1 VRRTRF
7 LGPGGGPSGGPAGA
21 GDGPRTPLGG
31 RSLDLDFHG
40 RLSFGVGSVDGIGG
54 LVAACGGRRAF
65 IVTDPGVRGAG
76 VTDLVRQKILPEMDS
91 VVFDGVTPN
100 PTTDDVEGGTSALRD
115 FGVEGT
121 VVVAVGGGS
130 AMDAAKA
137 ISLHATNGGPAR
149 DLAEPSREQSPGL
162 PIVAVPTTAGTAAET
177 NGFGVITDVVGERK
191 FYIGHESV
199 KPRRCV
205 LDPALTVGLPPGITA
220 TTGIDAMSHALEAL
234 MSRNANPVADGLALH
249 AIRMISGWLPT
260 AVAQGEDLEARS
272 QMLLASNL
280 AGQAFATGTGLG
292 LCHAIAHPLGARL
305 GVPHGAAIAGLLPAV
320 MRFNLPETGAK
331 ISLAASSLGV
341 WENPASTEAN
351 AEAAIGAVEGL
362 IARVMGEGILA
373 GVAVTGE
380 TADTIIRDCL
390 ADPVIL
396 NTPRMPSF
404 RQVEDLLGDAAGA
417 SARGVEV

>member
-1 VRRTRF
+1 MSLSGRR
-7 LGPGGGPSGGPAGA
+7 LN
-21 GDGPRTPLGG
+21 
-31 RSLDLDFHG
+31 LDFHG
-40 RLSFGVGSVDGIGG
+40 RLSFGVGSVDGVGG
-54 LVAACGGRRAF
+54 LVASCGGRRAF
-65 IVTDPGVRGAG
+65 IVTDPGVRRAG
-76 VTDLVRQKILPEMDS
+76 VTDLVRQKIPPGMDS
-91 VVFDGVTPN
+91 AVFDGVTPN
-100 PTTDDVEGGTSALRD
+100 PTTDDAEAGASALRD

-137 ISLHATNGGPAR
+137 ISLRATNGGPAR
-149 DLAEPSREQSPGL
+149 DLAAPSGDLSPGL

-177 NGFGVITDVVGERK
+177 NGFGVITDVVGGRK

-220 TTGIDAMSHALEAL
+220 ATGVDAMCHALEAL

-249 AIRMISGWLPT
+249 AIWMISGWLPA
-260 AVAQGEDLEARS
+260 AVVRGEDLEARS

-305 GVPHGAAIAGLLPAV
+305 GVPHGVAIAGVLPAV
-320 MRFNLPETGAK
+320 MRFNLPESAAK

-341 WENPASTEAN
+341 RENSASTETN
-351 AEAAIGAVEGL
+351 AAAAIGAVEGL
-362 IARVMGEGILA
+362 IVRVMGEGILD
-373 GVAVTGE
+373 GVAAEGGAAE
-380 TADTIIRDCL
+380 TVVRDCL

-404 RQVEDLLGDAAGA
+404 GQVEGILAEAVGA
-417 SARGVEV
+417 SAPGVEV

>member
-1 VRRTRF
+1 MRYTD
-7 LGPGGGPSGGPAGA
+7 SIET
-21 GDGPRTPLGG
+21 GDGGSRMTLGT
-31 RSLDLDFHG
+31 RSLDLNFSG
-40 RLSFGVGSVDGIGG
+40 SLSFGVGSVDGIGP
-54 LVAACGGRRAF
+54 LVAGCGGRRAF
-65 IVTDPGVRGAG
+65 IVTDPGVRRAG
-76 VTDLVRQKILPEMDS
+76 VTDVVRQKISRVADS

-100 PTTDDVEGGTSALRD
+100 PTTDDVEGGSSALRD
-115 FGVEGT
+115 FGIEGT

-149 DLAEPSREQSPGL
+149 GLADPANELASGL

-220 TTGIDAMSHALEAL
+220 ATGIDALSHALEAL

-249 AIRMISGWLPT
+249 AIGMISGWLPA
-260 AVAQGEDLEARS
+260 AVARGDDLEARS
-272 QMLLASNL
+272 QMLFASNL

-305 GVPHGAAIAGLLPAV
+305 GVPHGVAIAGVLPGV
-320 MRFNLPETGAK
+320 MDFNLPVSAEK
-331 ISLAASSLGV
+331 ISQAAPNLGV
-341 WENPASTEAN
+341 AGSSSREENARA
-351 AEAAIGAVEGL
+351 AVEAVKNL
-362 IARVMGEGILA
+362 IVRVMGGNVLSDVTVDGGMLA
-373 GVAVTGE
+373 RIV
-380 TADTIIRDCL
+380 RDCL
-390 ADPVIL
+390 KDPVIS
-396 NTPRMPSF
+396 NTPRTPSF
-404 RQVEDLLGDAAGA
+404 AQVEKIVQDAVLQRVPY
-417 SARGVEV
+417 SA

>member
-1 VRRTRF
+1 MLLSGRR
-7 LGPGGGPSGGPAGA
+7 
-21 GDGPRTPLGG
+21 
-31 RSLDLDFHG
+31 LDLDFHG
-40 RLSFGVGSVDGIGG
+40 RLSFGVGSVDCIGG

-65 IVTDPGVRGAG
+65 IVTDPGVSRAG
-76 VTDLVRQKILPEMDS
+76 VTELVRQKVSPGMDS
-91 VVFDGVTPN
+91 AVFDGVTPN
-100 PTTDDVEGGTSALRD
+100 PTTDDVERGASELRD

-149 DLAEPSREQSPGL
+149 DLAGTSRELVPGL

-220 TTGIDAMSHALEAL
+220 ATGIDAMSHALEAL
-234 MSRNANPVADGLALH
+234 MSRSANPVADGLALH
-249 AIRMISGWLPT
+249 AVWMISGWLPA
-260 AVAQGEDLEARS
+260 AVAGGEDLEARS

-305 GVPHGAAIAGLLPAV
+305 GVPHGVAIAGVLPAV
-320 MRFNLPETGAK
+320 MRFNLSESAAK

-341 WENPASTEAN
+341 WENSASTEAN
-351 AEAAIGAVEGL
+351 AGAAIGAVEGL
-362 IARVMGEGILA
+362 IVRVMGEGILA
-373 GVAVTGE
+373 GVAATGE
-380 TADTIIRDCL
+380 TAGTIIRDCL

-404 RQVEDLLGDAAGA
+404 RQVEEILGEAVGA
-417 SARGVEV
+417 SAPDVEV

>member
-1 VRRTRF
+1 MSLSR
-7 LGPGGGPSGGPAGA
+7 
-21 GDGPRTPLGG
+21 

-54 LVAACGGRRAF
+54 LVAGCGGRRAF
-65 IVTDPGVRGAG
+65 IVTDPGVSRAG
-76 VTDLVRQKILPEMDS
+76 VTDLVQQKFPPEMYS
-91 VVFDGVTPN
+91 VVFEGVTPN
-100 PTTDDVEGGTSALRD
+100 PTTDDVESGASALRD
-115 FGVEGT
+115 FGIEQT

-149 DLAEPSREQSPGL
+149 DLADPASQLVPGL

-220 TTGIDAMSHALEAL
+220 ATGIDALSHALEAL
-234 MSRNANPVADGLALH
+234 MSRNANPVADGLALY
-249 AIRMISGWLPT
+249 AIGMISGWLPA
-260 AVAQGEDLEARS
+260 AVDRGEDLEARS
-272 QMLLASNL
+272 QMLFASNL

-305 GVPHGAAIAGLLPAV
+305 GVPHGVAIAGVLPGV
-320 MRFNLPETGAK
+320 MDFNLPVSAEK
-331 ISLAASSLGV
+331 ISQAASPLGV
-341 WENPASTEAN
+341 ARSPSCEENARAGVEAVKN
-351 AEAAIGAVEGL
+351 L
-362 IARVMGEGILA
+362 IARVMGGNVLPGVTVADGMLA
-373 GVAVTGE
+373 RIVQ
-380 TADTIIRDCL
+380 DCL
-390 ADPVIL
+390 KDPVIS

-404 RQVEDLLGDAAGA
+404 NQVEEILRDAVLQRAPH
-417 SARGVEV
+417 SA

>member
-1 VRRTRF
+1 MRRTDV
-7 LGPGGGPSGGPAGA
+7 LEPDGGHSADA
-21 GDGPRTPLGG
+21 GDDPWAPLSG

-65 IVTDPGVRGAG
+65 LVTDPGVSRAG
-76 VTDLVRQKILPEMDS
+76 VTDFVRQKIPSKMGS

-100 PTTDDVEGGTSALRD
+100 PTTDDVDGGASALGD
-115 FGVEGT
+115 FGLEGT

-149 DLAEPSREQSPGL
+149 DLAGPSRELSPGL
-162 PIVAVPTTAGTAAET
+162 PILAVPTTAGTAAET

-220 TTGIDAMSHALEAL
+220 ATGIDAMSHALEAL

-249 AIRMISGWLPT
+249 AVWMISGWLPT
-260 AVAQGEDLEARS
+260 AVARGEDLEARS
-272 QMLLASNL
+272 QMLFASNL
-280 AGQAFATGTGLG
+280 AGRAFATGTGLG

-305 GVPHGAAIAGLLPAV
+305 GVPHGVAIAGLLPAV
-320 MRFNLPETGAK
+320 MRFNLPESAEK
-331 ISLAASSLGV
+331 LSLAASSLGV
-341 WENPASTEAN
+341 WEGPSSARAN
-351 AEAAIGAVEGL
+351 AEAAIGAVEDL
-362 IARVMGEGILA
+362 IFRVMGEGILA

-380 TADTIIRDCL
+380 TAGTITRDCL
-390 ADPVIL
+390 SDPVIL
-396 NTPRMPSF
+396 NTPRMPSHG
-404 RQVEDLLGDAAGA
+404 QVEEILGQAVGA
-417 SARGVEV
+417 STRGVGA

>member
-1 VRRTRF
+1 MSLSR
-7 LGPGGGPSGGPAGA
+7 
-21 GDGPRTPLGG
+21 

-54 LVAACGGRRAF
+54 LVAGCGGRRAF
-65 IVTDPGVRGAG
+65 IVTDPGVSRAG
-76 VTDLVRQKILPEMDS
+76 VTDLVQQKFPPEMYS
-91 VVFDGVTPN
+91 VVFEGVTPN
-100 PTTDDVEGGTSALRD
+100 PTTDDVESGASALRD
-115 FGVEGT
+115 FGIEQT

-149 DLAEPSREQSPGL
+149 DLADPASQLVPGL

-220 TTGIDAMSHALEAL
+220 ATGIDALSHALEAL

-249 AIRMISGWLPT
+249 AVGMISGWLPT
-260 AVAQGEDLEARS
+260 AVARGGDLEARS
-272 QMLLASNL
+272 QMLFASNL

-305 GVPHGAAIAGLLPAV
+305 GVPHGVAIAGVLPGV
-320 MRFNLPETGAK
+320 MDFNLPVSAEK
-331 ISLAASSLGV
+331 ISQAASPLGV
-341 WENPASTEAN
+341 ARSPSCEENARAGVEAVKN
-351 AEAAIGAVEGL
+351 L
-362 IARVMGEGILA
+362 IARVMCGNVLPGVTVADGMLA
-373 GVAVTGE
+373 RIVQ
-380 TADTIIRDCL
+380 DCL
-390 ADPVIL
+390 KDPVIS

-404 RQVEDLLGDAAGA
+404 NQVEEILRDAVLQRAPH
-417 SARGVEV
+417 SA

>member
-1 VRRTRF
+1 M
-7 LGPGGGPSGGPAGA
+7 
-21 GDGPRTPLGG
+21 PLSG

-40 RLSFGVGSVDGIGG
+40 RLSFGVGAVDGIGD

-65 IVTDPGVRGAG
+65 IVTDPGVSGAG
-76 VTDLVRQKILPEMDS
+76 VTDLVRQKIPPGTES
-91 VVFDGVTPN
+91 VVFEGVTPN
-100 PTTDDVEGGTSALRD
+100 PTTDDVEGGASALGD
-115 FGVEGT
+115 FGREQT

-149 DLAEPSREQSPGL
+149 DLADPSRELSPGL

-199 KPRRCV
+199 KPRRCL
-205 LDPALTVGLPPGITA
+205 LDPALTVGLPPAITA
-220 TTGIDAMSHALEAL
+220 ATGIDAMSHALEAL
-234 MSRNANPVADGLALH
+234 MSRNANPAADGLALH
-249 AIRMISGWLPT
+249 AVRMISGWLPA
-260 AVAQGEDLEARS
+260 AVARGEDLEARS
-272 QMLLASNL
+272 QMLFASNL

-305 GVPHGAAIAGLLPAV
+305 GVPHGVAIAGVLPAV
-320 MRFNLPETGAK
+320 MRFNLPESAAK

-341 WENPASTEAN
+341 WESPASTEAN
-351 AEAAIGAVEGL
+351 AVAAVDAVEDL
-362 IARVMGEGILA
+362 IVRVMGA
-373 GVAVTGE
+373 GVLDGVAATGG
-380 TADTIIRDCL
+380 TAGHIIRDCL

-404 RQVEDLLGDAAGA
+404 RQVEGILGEAVG
-417 SARGVEV
+417 SRERGVEV